1 RGQWDVHCV
10 ILCQSKELARSGE
23 VAVSVL
29 EDVSLILCSPRP
41 LSRCSAPH
49 ALSDLQRL
57 LSSAADELHSVKE
70 SKKDIKLLKMGSKKV
85 YFLTVWAL
93 ENVVELQCLARLVD
107 IEHAMVYLKC
117 RSKQKNMESCQNSL

>member
-1 RGQWDVHCV
+1 MHCV

-57 LSSAADELHSVKE
+57 LSSAADELHSVKGGY
-70 SKKDIKLLKMGSKKV
+70 M
-85 YFLTVWAL
+85 
-93 ENVVELQCLARLVD
+93 
-107 IEHAMVYLKC
+107 
-117 RSKQKNMESCQNSL
+117 